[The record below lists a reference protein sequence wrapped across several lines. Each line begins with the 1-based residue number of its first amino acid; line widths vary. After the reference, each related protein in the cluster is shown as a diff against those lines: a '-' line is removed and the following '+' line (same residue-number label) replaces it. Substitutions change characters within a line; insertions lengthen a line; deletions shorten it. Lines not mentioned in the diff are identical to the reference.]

1 MRVLPIAV
9 APELRRQLFT
19 IHHSLFTMKYEHIQ
33 QEAYDANMQLPKS
46 GLVLFTFGNVSAVDR
61 NLGVF
66 AIKPSGVPYEDLS
79 PDKMV
84 IVDFEGKTVEGK
96 LRPSSDTK
104 THAVLYKHWENI
116 GGIAHTHSTYATAW
130 AQSQRDIP
138 IFGTTHADHNIVD
151 IPCAPPMSDEM
162 IKGDYEYETGFQ
174 IINCFK
180 EKKLDYIETEMILV
194 GNHAPFTWG
203 KSAEKAVYNSA
214 VLESIAQMAYLTE
227 TINKNAPRLKEALI
241 KKHFERKHGPDSYYG
256 Q

>member
-1 MRVLPIAV
+1 M
-9 APELRRQLFT
+9 
-19 IHHSLFTMKYEHIQ
+19 SKYNHIKQ
-33 QEAYDANMQLPKS
+33 SAYEANMQLPKL

-66 AIKPSGVPYEDLS
+66 SIKPSGVPYDELS
-79 PDKMV
+79 PEKMV
-84 IVDFEGKTVEGK
+84 IVDFDGKTVEGT

-104 THAVLYKHWENI
+104 THAVLYKHWEKI
-116 GGIAHTHSTYATAW
+116 GGIVHTHSTYATSW
-130 AQSQRDIP
+130 AQAQRDIP

-162 IKGDYEYETGFQ
+162 IKGNYEYETGFQ
-174 IINCFK
+174 IMNCLK
-180 EKKLDYIETEMILV
+180 DRKLSYEEVEMILV

-203 KSAEKAVYNSA
+203 KTPEKAVYNSA
-214 VLESIAQMAYLTE
+214 VLETVAQMAMLTE
-227 TINKNAPRLKEALI
+227 QINPKSPRLKDALI